1 MKNRFRIMITQGF
14 TLFVI
19 LYSQQ
24 ANAGHISR
32 CRDKILNNL
41 YARIQELSKPKSE
54 LIGVM
59 NSRRNIAKDRSR
71 EMA

>member
-1 MKNRFRIMITQGF
+1 MITQGF

-24 ANAGHISR
+24 ANADHISR

-41 YARIQELSKPKSE
+41 YARIQEVSKLKSE

-59 NSRRNIAKDRSR
+59 NSRRNIAKDKSR